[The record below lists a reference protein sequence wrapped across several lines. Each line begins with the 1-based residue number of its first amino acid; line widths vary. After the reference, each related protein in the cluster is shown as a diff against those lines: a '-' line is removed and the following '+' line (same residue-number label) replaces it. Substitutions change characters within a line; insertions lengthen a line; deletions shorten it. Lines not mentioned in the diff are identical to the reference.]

1 MLRNVTLLDIFIS
14 VLERT
19 GDETS
24 RNIVKKTRILM
35 NAPECSEYLNCL
47 LINALGIPCCIASD
61 VVDKAIDCIIQLH
74 EDDIECFN
82 NATKQ
87 QKDAEKAAM
96 KSFMGQYRYAVKEY
110 LKSQGLLR

>member
-61 VVDKAIDCIIQLH
+61 VVDKAIDCIIHLH
-74 EDDIECFN
+74 EDDIDN
-82 NATKQ
+82 GYNTSHK
-87 QKDAEKAAM
+87 QKDAEKSAM
-96 KSFMGQYRYAVKEY
+96 RSFMEQYRHAVKEF
-110 LKSQGLLR
+110 LKKRGLLR